1 MRVVAIHY
9 MRCCGIV
16 LMCYQRKSITKVKE
30 MRTEFEKIQLV
41 NKAIAEDEQIIVLY
55 KEKHKLLNH
64 LTPKYIWNKETKTMT
79 GYFD

>member
-1 MRVVAIHY
+1 
-9 MRCCGIV
+9 
-16 LMCYQRKSITKVKE
+16 